1 MDTLCMKSADTLG
14 TIIYITQIIEKIM
27 TVLELQEQRL
37 ALQEELTTL
46 LSNGEAE
53 ARELNETEASRM
65 AEIRS
70 QIDSIDTQIE
80 DINKQNETLAKQE
93 RNIKKENIQNKMANT
108 KLVDLIK
115 GIVNN
120 NLTDEQRSMVNGNTI
135 ELRDDLQATKEDVG
149 QENVP
154 TEKKALSLAIRNASV
169 LNKMGATWFTNC
181 VGNIDLPKYN
191 GSSTYWADSENA
203 EAVDGAGQFEK
214 VTLSPKRL
222 TSYIVVSRQ
231 LLQQSPEN
239 LEAILIAD
247 LAKAVAEELDKTVFG
262 ADAGTDAQPAGIFY
276 NATALAPSGITF
288 EDVLALEEEVEE
300 NNGTDFIFVTNPK
313 YKYALRGTQMAHGL
327 QMVFEHGE
335 IDGQKTIVSN
345 SVSGIAVLNPK
356 DLAVASWGG
365 VNITVDPY
373 TLAGKNQVRI
383 VVNALYDAKLKG
395 DRIAVRGEE

>member
-1 MDTLCMKSADTLG
+1 
-14 TIIYITQIIEKIM
+14 M

-93 RNIKKENIQNKMANT
+93 RNIKENKTNNKMDVRLFD
-108 KLVDLIK
+108 LVK
-115 GIVNN
+115 GIANGS
-120 NLTDEQRSMVNGNTI
+120 LTDEQRAYVNGNTI
-135 ELRDDLQATKEDVG
+135 SFREDIQATAKDYG

-154 TEKKALSLAIRNASV
+154 TDKKRLDVAIRNASV
-169 LNKMGATWFTNC
+169 LNKLGCVWFGNA

-191 GSSTYWADSENA
+191 GSTTFWADSENA
-203 EAVDGAGQFEK
+203 AAASGTGKFDK

-231 LLQQSPEN
+231 FLQQSPEDA
-239 LEAILIAD
+239 EAILIAD
-247 LAKAVAEELDKTVFG
+247 LAKAVAEKLDMTVFG
-262 ADAGTDAQPAGIFY
+262 AEAGTDAQPAGLFY
-276 NATALAPSGITF
+276 NATALAPTGLTF

-300 NNGTDFIFVTNPK
+300 HNGTDFIFVTNPK

-327 QMVFEHGE
+327 NMVFEHGE

-345 SVSGIAVLNPK
+345 SVAGIAVLDPK

-373 TLAGKNQVRI
+373 TLADKNQIKI